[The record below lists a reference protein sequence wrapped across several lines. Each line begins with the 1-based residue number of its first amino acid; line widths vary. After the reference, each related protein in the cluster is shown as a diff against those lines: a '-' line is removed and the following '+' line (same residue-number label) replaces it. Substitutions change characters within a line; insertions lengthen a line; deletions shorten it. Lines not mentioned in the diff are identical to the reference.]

1 LNTWWLRVAVLA
13 HMVIAKWVLA
23 VAVQVVIEQRRGL
36 LLHQVLQLQL
46 LLVAEVLQTLLAVRL
61 AAKVITLHS
70 AQFPQ
75 LAVVVELTT
84 T

>member
-1 LNTWWLRVAVLA
+1 LLAVELVR
-13 HMVIAKWVLA
+13 MVIAKWVLA
-23 VAVQVVIEQRRGL
+23 VAARVVIERHLGL
-36 LLHQVLQLQL
+36 RFQQGLQLQS
-46 LLVAEVLQTLLAVRL
+46 LLVAEVLQTLLVVRL

>member
-1 LNTWWLRVAVLA
+1 LLVVVRVR
-13 HMVIAKWVLA
+13 MVIVKWVLA
-23 VAVQVVIEQRRGL
+23 VAARVVIEPHQALPFL
-36 LLHQVLQLQL
+36 LALQLQS

-75 LAVVVELTT
+75 LAVVVGLTT